1 MYLLVYLY
9 FDRTVHIEIL
19 ALLKGSHSE
28 IKRYNIKR
36 KTAKYNLC
44 GLFIK
49 WTVSVGF
56 WQRTECEMT
65 KDKLYGR
72 TKDAN
77 IWKWQMNEC
86 IHNVHYTYVCAWL
99 LSNQV
104 NMYALLFWHDC
115 VYYVWMNAW
124 FNPIAQPT

>member
-49 WTVSVGF
+49 
-56 WQRTECEMT
+56 
-65 KDKLYGR
+65 
-72 TKDAN
+72 
-77 IWKWQMNEC
+77 
-86 IHNVHYTYVCAWL
+86 
-99 LSNQV
+99 
-104 NMYALLFWHDC
+104 
-115 VYYVWMNAW
+115 
-124 FNPIAQPT
+124 